1 MGVRL
6 QTFLLLTLAVIIS
19 IIAYVCWYS
28 YADKQRMEEE
38 LHALAQNY
46 THAFDAEFQAVQER
60 MLQLALFTANDN
72 HVQELM
78 AAAAEAVKDEGGGKG
93 GPRSAAIREQLYRHL
108 RAGIEELADNFDIV
122 TLHFH
127 LTPGALSFLRFHRPE
142 EMGDRLDDV
151 RPMVVAAGRMHQ
163 AVSGFEIGRYFAGV
177 RAAAPIFAPADH
189 SGEQRCVGVV
199 EFGTPI
205 DSLLE
210 DLHAHRPWI
219 HGAAFVNASAF
230 KRDML
235 PRIYAAATSAHST
248 VRKDGE
254 CLHLSASTSEEL
266 SEFLSL
272 PEFQTGLFQARYFR
286 FSAAEGIY
294 NAASVPLHDYASRH
308 AQNSPGVG
316 KVVIWQDISERIMQH
331 REIVTS
337 LIWYGVFLFL
347 VLEVCIYV
355 ALYLVTTKL
364 REELDHQRQ
373 LKRVSGKALKAVSTI
388 GHVEQQPQIQ
398 LNRILQEQLRDAV
411 DQLGA
416 EMGIFISACDAA
428 GEFRIL
434 AVSDMVWSTSRSA
447 GRLAQAHTQ
456 LVQQGYIP
464 LHMEKN
470 ILVEVM
476 QAGKTRVLEAS
487 ECSRDIIP
495 LLPEGHSHI
504 GNGLLVPIQ
513 VGDTTLGLMVL
524 ANRER
529 GFGAREQIVAR
540 AYAAAAALLMH
551 SDLREVERLSAMET
565 ARIKEELFRNL
576 NHELRTPLNVINGMC
591 QNLAETNL
599 DALQTHRLRQISAAA
614 ERLTHLMEEVLLL
627 AGLDGDDR
635 AKLKCTPFRP
645 QALIHSL
652 IRDFERFACE
662 RGIEVKCECD
672 DKLRTVFNGDSE
684 KISLI
689 LRQLL
694 GNAIKFSR
702 DAEVLVTLEDLSE
715 TRAGGGN
722 DREKCTLRFSVTDH
736 GIGIAPEQHELIF
749 EPFYQCD
756 PSRVREY
763 EGAGLGLSVARKLG
777 AILGTEIKLHSEVG
791 VGSTFYF
798 DLTLEC
804 AGTDQ
809 SEAAPAPVSS
819 PQTDQR
825 SCATPSGTEREL
837 QELLSELEEPLLHSR
852 PRLCNA
858 LVTRI
863 EARNWPAWLAPQVD
877 SVLHCMHKY
886 RYPEALDLV
895 HQLQIRLEAYLKTGA
910 HKGNPAE

>member
-1 MGVRL
+1 
-6 QTFLLLTLAVIIS
+6 
-19 IIAYVCWYS
+19 
-28 YADKQRMEEE
+28 
-38 LHALAQNY
+38 
-46 THAFDAEFQAVQER
+46 
-60 MLQLALFTANDN
+60 
-72 HVQELM
+72 
-78 AAAAEAVKDEGGGKG
+78 
-93 GPRSAAIREQLYRHL
+93 
-108 RAGIEELADNFDIV
+108 
-122 TLHFH
+122 
-127 LTPGALSFLRFHRPE
+127 
-142 EMGDRLDDV
+142 
-151 RPMVVAAGRMHQ
+151 
-163 AVSGFEIGRYFAGV
+163 
-177 RAAAPIFAPADH
+177 
-189 SGEQRCVGVV
+189 
-199 EFGTPI
+199 
-205 DSLLE
+205 
-210 DLHAHRPWI
+210 
-219 HGAAFVNASAF
+219 
-230 KRDML
+230 
-235 PRIYAAATSAHST
+235 
-248 VRKDGE
+248 
-254 CLHLSASTSEEL
+254 
-266 SEFLSL
+266 
-272 PEFQTGLFQARYFR
+272 
-286 FSAAEGIY
+286 
-294 NAASVPLHDYASRH
+294 
-308 AQNSPGVG
+308 
-316 KVVIWQDISERIMQH
+316 
-331 REIVTS
+331 
-337 LIWYGVFLFL
+337 
-347 VLEVCIYV
+347 
-355 ALYLVTTKL
+355 
-364 REELDHQRQ
+364 
-373 LKRVSGKALKAVSTI
+373 
-388 GHVEQQPQIQ
+388 
-398 LNRILQEQLRDAV
+398 
-411 DQLGA
+411 
-416 EMGIFISACDAA
+416 
-428 GEFRIL
+428 
-434 AVSDMVWSTSRSA
+434 
-447 GRLAQAHTQ
+447 
-456 LVQQGYIP
+456 
-464 LHMEKN
+464 
-470 ILVEVM
+470 
-476 QAGKTRVLEAS
+476 
-487 ECSRDIIP
+487 
-495 LLPEGHSHI
+495 
-504 GNGLLVPIQ
+504 
-513 VGDTTLGLMVL
+513 MVL

-635 AKLKCTPFRP
+635 VKLKCTPFRP

-662 RGIEVKCECD
+662 RGIEIKCECD

-722 DREKCTLRFSVTDH
+722 GREKCTLRFSVTDH

-804 AGTDQ
+804 AGADQ
-809 SEAAPAPVSS
+809 SATAPDPVSS

-895 HQLQIRLEAYLKTGA
+895 HQLQIRLDAYLKTGA